1 MSKRC
6 SFHFVRLVCTVIT
19 SRGGG
24 EFEGGPHLVGRT
36 ERLHREMALGW
47 NLTVQGESQRGVG
60 KEGIFRLENYSKAE
74 VVFRFSKK
82 LECRATVFVF

>member
-1 MSKRC
+1 M
-6 SFHFVRLVCTVIT
+6 
-19 SRGGG
+19 

-47 NLTVQGESQRGVG
+47 NLTVQGESQCGVG
-60 KEGIFRLENYSKAE
+60 KEGIFRVENYSKAE